1 MPWDNSYLAKHKV
14 GKSIPYIR
22 GTIRM
27 AEYSGLTL
35 DGPRIEAAISSFSGN
50 KNRLAPTE
58 GKGYKSYTV
67 EVDGQ
72 AKALLNVYE
81 RGDGKFTLHFKVG
94 KNQAL
99 SELVAQH
106 VAAECACEPI
116 VTKPLS
122 LKAISV
128 EDWAF
133 LQECLTADGYKLD
146 KEPLDHGER
155 FKVTGPGKDHVY
167 LHRYNT
173 GAFLMQGKTRGVYSA
188 VVNTLSYTTTEQKEL
203 IDSQL
208 ATVNIKGVESTTLL
222 MELEGRIP
230 SAWQKMDETV
240 KTILAPALLV
250 HKLSADL
257 PDYSMMVFPA
267 LRGLEGSI
275 KDLFGRKGHMLGSK
289 LNIGDQFDSV
299 NKKVTAAV
307 KAKIGNCKN
316 TSEATEM
323 MYDVFSKHRN
333 GLLHVDNV
341 LATTRIVEKQVEA
354 AAIVDQAL
362 YVIEQA
368 YAKAP

>member
-1 MPWDNSYLAKHKV
+1 
-14 GKSIPYIR
+14 
-22 GTIRM
+22 M
-27 AEYSGLTL
+27 ADYSGLTL
-35 DGPRIEAAISSFSGN
+35 DGSKIEAAVRSFAGN
-50 KNRLAPTE
+50 KNNSAPTA
-58 GKGYKSYTV
+58 GKGYKAYTI

-72 AKALLNVYE
+72 ANALLNVFE
-81 RGDGKFTLHFKVG
+81 RGDGKFTLQFKVG
-94 KNQAL
+94 KNHVL
-99 SELVAQH
+99 SEAVARH
-106 VAAECACEPI
+106 VAEECVCDPV

-122 LKAISV
+122 LKSISI
-128 EDWAF
+128 EDWNF
-133 LQECLTADGYKLD
+133 LQECLVEDGFKLE
-146 KEPLDHGER
+146 KEHLDHGER

-188 VVNTLSYTTTEQKEL
+188 VVNALSYTKTEQKEL

-208 ATVNIKGVESTTLL
+208 ATVNVKGIESTSLL
-222 MELEGRIP
+222 TELEGRIP
-230 SAWQKMDETV
+230 SAWAKMDETV

-275 KDLFGRKGHMLGSK
+275 KDVFGRRGHMLGSK
-289 LNIGDQFDSV
+289 LNIGDQFDSS

-307 KAKIGNCKN
+307 KAKIGNCQD
-316 TSEATEM
+316 TSEAAEM
-323 MYDVFSKHRN
+323 MYNVFSTHRN

-341 LATTRIVEKQVEA
+341 LATTRIVEKQAEA
-354 AAIVDQAL
+354 AEIVDQAF

>member
-1 MPWDNSYLAKHKV
+1 MMD
-14 GKSIPYIR
+14 
-22 GTIRM
+22 
-27 AEYSGLTL
+27 YSGLTL
-35 DGPRIEAAISSFSGN
+35 DRSKIDTAVCSFVGN
-50 KNRLAPTE
+50 KNSSAPTE
-58 GKGYKSYTV
+58 GKGYKAYTIK
-67 EVDGQ
+67 VDGQ
-72 AKALLNVYE
+72 ANALLNVFE
-81 RGDGKFTLHFKVG
+81 RGDGKFTLQFKVG

-99 SELVAQH
+99 SEAVAKH
-106 VAAECACEPI
+106 VADECACDLA

-122 LKAISV
+122 LKAVSA
-128 EDWAF
+128 EDWSF
-133 LQECLTADGYKLD
+133 LQECLKTDGFKLD
-146 KEPLDHGER
+146 KEPLVHGER
-155 FKVTGPGKDHVY
+155 YKVTGPGKDHVY

-188 VVNTLSYTTTEQKEL
+188 VVNTLSYTKTEQKEL

-208 ATVNIKGVESTTLL
+208 ATVNIKGIESTTLL
-222 MELEGRIP
+222 TELEGRIP
-230 SAWQKMDETV
+230 SAWPKMDETV

-257 PDYSMMVFPA
+257 PDYSLMVFPA

-275 KDLFGRKGHMLGSK
+275 KDLFGRRGHMLGSK
-289 LNIGDQFDSV
+289 LNIGDQFDSA

-307 KAKIGNCKN
+307 RAKIGNCQG

-323 MYDVFSKHRN
+323 MYNVFSLHRN

-341 LATTRIVEKQVEA
+341 LATTRIVEKQAEA
-354 AAIVDQAL
+354 AEIVDLAL